1 MTDKASRTPHPIFL
15 TTREVQA
22 CLRVTPRTIYR
33 LIESGE
39 LPAVRVGRRWRFR
52 QRDLDEWFDRQRGT
66 GRAS

>member
-1 MTDKASRTPHPIFL
+1 MTDKARRTPHPIFL
-15 TTREVQA
+15 TTREVQD

-33 LIESGE
+33 LIESRE

-52 QRDLDEWFDRQRGT
+52 RRDLDEWFDRQRGA